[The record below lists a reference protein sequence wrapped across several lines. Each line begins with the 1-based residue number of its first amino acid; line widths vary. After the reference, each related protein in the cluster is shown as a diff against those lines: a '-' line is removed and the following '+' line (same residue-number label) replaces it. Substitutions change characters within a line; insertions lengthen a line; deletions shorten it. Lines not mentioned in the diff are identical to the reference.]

1 MGDGTAPV
9 SHENGYRIMT
19 EISMFDAAPILET
32 DRLQLRAYRREDFPS
47 LAAVWRD
54 PLVMRH
60 VLGRASTDEET
71 WARLLRYAGLWPLLG
86 YGYWAVEERSTGRF
100 VGDVG
105 FADFRREMTPSFGEA
120 PEAGWVLAAWAHGK
134 GFATEAVRV
143 AHQWGDAHLD
153 HAGHTACMIA
163 PHNTASIHVAMKCG
177 YVQNG
182 HATYKGS
189 ENVLFR
195 RLLRREVLPR

>member
-1 MGDGTAPV
+1 MPTGTSGVAA
-9 SHENGYRIMT
+9 HRD
-19 EISMFDAAPILET
+19 SMFNAAPTLET
-32 DRLQLRAYRREDFPS
+32 DRLRLRAYRREDFPA
-47 LAAVWRD
+47 LAAMWAD

-134 GFATEAVRV
+134 GFATEAVRA
-143 AHQWGDAHLD
+143 AHAWSDAHLD
-153 HAGHTACMIA
+153 RAGHTVCMIA
-163 PHNTASIHVAMKCG
+163 PENTASIGVAIKCG
-177 YVQNG
+177 YVHDG
-182 HATYKGS
+182 RGTYKGS
-189 ENVLFR
+189 EDLLFR
-195 RLLRREVLPR
+195 RPARRERTAP